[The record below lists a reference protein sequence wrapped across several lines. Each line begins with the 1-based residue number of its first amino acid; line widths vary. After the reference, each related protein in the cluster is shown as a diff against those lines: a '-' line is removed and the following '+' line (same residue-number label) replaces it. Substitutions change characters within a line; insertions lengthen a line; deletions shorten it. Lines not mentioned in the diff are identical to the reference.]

1 MLRNRLFA
9 VLGVLSLAV
18 SASAQA
24 PLAGGT
30 PVGRASLQP
39 VGNGFAPAAPSAGTP
54 VSYLGPDGKPVST
67 TRPPGEV
74 ISMKNLVAPLSTP
87 LPAGLDNPQKN
98 LLELIVDRMKTA
110 VGLSRPPS
118 AALQTNYTPGISR
131 RNRER
136 REESRRRD

>member
-1 MLRNRLFA
+1 MLRTRLFA

-18 SASAQA
+18 SASGQA

-30 PVGRASLQP
+30 PVGRASLEP
-39 VGNGFAPAAPSAGTP
+39 VGNGFAPAAPRAGTP

-74 ISMKNLVAPLSTP
+74 ISMKNLVAPISTP
-87 LPAGLDNPQKN
+87 LPAGMDNTQKN

-110 VGLSRPPS
+110 VGLNKPPS
-118 AALQTNYTPGISR
+118 AVLQTNYTPGISR

-136 REESRRRD
+136 REENRRRD

>member
-1 MLRNRLFA
+1 MFRTRLFA
-9 VLGVLSLAV
+9 VLGVFTLSL

-39 VGNGFAPAAPSAGTP
+39 VGSSFAPAAPRAGTP

-87 LPAGLDNPQKN
+87 IPAGLDNSQKN
-98 LLELIVDRMKTA
+98 LMELIVARMKVA
-110 VGLSRPPS
+110 VGLSKPPS

-136 REESRRRD
+136 REESRHRD

>member
-9 VLGVLSLAV
+9 VLGMLSLAV

-30 PVGRASLQP
+30 PVGRASFQP

-110 VGLSRPPS
+110 VGFSRPPS